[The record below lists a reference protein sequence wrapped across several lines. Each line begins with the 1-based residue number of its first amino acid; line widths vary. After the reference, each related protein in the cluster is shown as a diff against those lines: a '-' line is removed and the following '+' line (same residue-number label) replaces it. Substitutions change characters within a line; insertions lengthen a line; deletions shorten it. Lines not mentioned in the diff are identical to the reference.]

1 MKRVAAAVVLL
12 AVAVGIAVWSGSA
25 FESSMNFFESELLQ
39 MIDAPDSELPY
50 RTQRIAES
58 WEEHGDFLHSVFI
71 HEGIDELEML
81 ITSLPLI
88 LEHSGKEELIIKCVD
103 GVNLIKNLKSCEK
116 FSFENIL

>member
-12 AVAVGIAVWSGSA
+12 AVAAGISVWAGYV
-25 FESSMNFFESELLQ
+25 FESRMNYFENELLLLL
-39 MIDAPDSELPY
+39 DVPDTELTE
-50 RTQRIAES
+50 RTQKIAES
-58 WEEHGDFLHSVFI
+58 WEKHGDFLHSVFI

-88 LEHSGKEELIIKCVD
+88 LEYSGKEELVKKCVD

-116 FSFENIL
+116 FAVENVL

>member
-12 AVAVGIAVWSGSA
+12 AVAAGISVWSGYVFQSRMDC
-25 FESSMNFFESELLQ
+25 FEKELSLLL
-39 MIDAPDSELPY
+39 DAPDSELSS
-50 RTQRIAES
+50 RTQKIAEL

-88 LEHSGKEELIIKCVD
+88 LERSGKEELIVKCVE
-103 GVNLIKNLKSCEK
+103 GINLIKNLKSCEK
-116 FSFENIL
+116 FAVENVL